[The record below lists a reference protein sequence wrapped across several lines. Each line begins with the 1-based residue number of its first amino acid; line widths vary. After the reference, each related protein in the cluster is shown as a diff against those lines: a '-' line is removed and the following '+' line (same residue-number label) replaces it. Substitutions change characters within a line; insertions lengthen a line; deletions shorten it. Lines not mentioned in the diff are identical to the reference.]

1 MFWNWST
8 PFAISVNK
16 RDDVLNFPISVFEDG
31 FGLKRQKIYV
41 IQKKEIGPT
50 NFLVIT
56 DEDPNRPMY
65 VIRNK
70 C

>member
-31 FGLKRQKIYV
+31 FGLKRQKNIC
-41 IQKKEIGPT
+41 
-50 NFLVIT
+50 
-56 DEDPNRPMY
+56 DPEERNRADKFPSY
-65 VIRNK
+65 Y
-70 C
+70 